1 MNQFFFFKSRFLE
14 KNVLDLLIYCLL
26 LGLSAEIL
34 LICSTLYWEQL
45 DGTLHYM
52 SKQQY
57 QNVDFPFLM
66 TMIWIHFSDWVM
78 FFNNNINIIFTWR
91 IKKFLLFF
99 SFRSYSFTYHLDFSA
114 FWALNC
120 WIFCY
125 LPSCFRVSN
134 CLLFFFVACRELAK
148 SHGMALQITVNKIY
162 LTQAFFSVLNEICPV
177 LVTLVLGNTL

>member
-1 MNQFFFFKSRFLE
+1 MLGDTIENSNESNFLLMNQFFFFKSRFLE

-57 QNVDFPFLM
+57 QNIDFPFLM

-78 FFNNNINIIFTWR
+78 SFNNNINIIFTWR

-99 SFRSYSFTYHLDFSA
+99 SFRSYSFTYNLDFSA

-125 LPSCFRVSN
+125 LPSCFRVSVY
-134 CLLFFFVACRELAK
+134 CSFSLLA
-148 SHGMALQITVNKIY
+148 VN
-162 LTQAFFSVLNEICPV
+162 
-177 LVTLVLGNTL
+177 

>member
-1 MNQFFFFKSRFLE
+1 MFITGSFSWDTSNLFDALLRTAWWYTSLYVKTTISEHRLSFL
-14 KNVLDLLIYCLL
+14 L
-26 LGLSAEIL
+26 
-34 LICSTLYWEQL
+34 
-45 DGTLHYM
+45 
-52 SKQQY
+52 
-57 QNVDFPFLM
+57 

-78 FFNNNINIIFTWR
+78 SFNNNINIIFTWR
-91 IKKFLLFF
+91 IKKFFLFL

-125 LPSCFRVSN
+125 LPSCFRFSN

-162 LTQAFFSVLNEICPV
+162 LTQAFFNVLNEICPV